1 MKRSLGLLVMLV
13 ALVGLAAAVGSL
25 PEPSAADRVS
35 VLGDAVP
42 APPRGL
48 RDLALGLG
56 VLVLGAWIFGEV
68 LSVVKLPRICGY
80 LLFGVVVG
88 PESAAWRPLWFPQIL
103 DAEQMSYLKLVDG
116 IAIAVIAFVAG
127 GEIRLGELLKVI
139 RKVAVVVA
147 FHAGL
152 VMPGMALAAAF
163 LILPRIPEFAA
174 DEGNA
179 ILLGSLVLGTI
190 AMAISPAVLIAV
202 IKDARARGPVT
213 QASLTTAILVDLV
226 LIVTFT
232 AIMFAAVTFLGGE
245 SAAPADGGLAPL
257 LGGLAWHLLGSVLVG
272 GVLGAIVLWVSRG
285 IPDQLDALVLLAA
298 FGIAVIGE
306 VLHVAPLLVGLTAG
320 IAQANLKGHNA
331 NLEKSAER
339 LLLPV
344 CCVFFAVAGAGV
356 HLEALPLLWPT
367 VLLVVGCRAAL
378 VATAATISTRLAKFE
393 GAPRRWLWA
402 SFISQAGLSIALVGE
417 ARRNFADAPW
427 MIELS
432 TLLLAVIAIHELA
445 GPLLM
450 RLGLARSGEVGAADR
465 PDAEP
470 SVPSEAAAANP
481 EPAR

>member
-1 MKRSLGLLVMLV
+1 MKRSFGLLVMLV

-25 PEPSAADRVS
+25 PDPSGGERIS
-35 VLGDAVP
+35 VLGDTVS

-127 GEIRLGELLKVI
+127 GEIRLGELVKVI

-174 DEGNA
+174 DEGNGL
-179 ILLGSLVLGTI
+179 LLGSLVLGTI

-232 AIMFAAVTFLGGE
+232 AIMFAAVTFLGGD
-245 SAAPADGGLAPL
+245 SAAADGGLLPL

-272 GVLGAIVLWVSRG
+272 GVLGAIVLWISRG

-331 NLEKSAER
+331 ALERSAER

-356 HLEALPLLWPT
+356 HLEALPLLWPV
-367 VLLVVGCRAAL
+367 VLLVVGCRATL
-378 VATAATISTRLAKFE
+378 VAAAATISTRLAKFE

-450 RLGLARSGEVGAADR
+450 RFGLARSGEVGAADR
-465 PDAEP
+465 EAPASAEP
-470 SVPSEAAAANP
+470 PAIAPAA